1 MLTAELQKKLSK
13 KFEIK
18 FDKFQNC
25 DILNLTSQNAA
36 RRTTVVEIKK
46 FEKKFKTKFDKSQT
60 CAKLNNTL
68 RFGERI
74 KRVDKRSAVL
84 LKVV

>member
-25 DILNLTSQNAA
+25 DILNFTSQNAA
-36 RRTTVVEIKK
+36 KRTTVVEIKK
-46 FEKKFKTKFDKSQT
+46 SLKKFKTKFDKSQT

-68 RFGERI
+68 RFVNESSELI
-74 KRVDKRSAVL
+74 NDQL
-84 LKVV
+84 